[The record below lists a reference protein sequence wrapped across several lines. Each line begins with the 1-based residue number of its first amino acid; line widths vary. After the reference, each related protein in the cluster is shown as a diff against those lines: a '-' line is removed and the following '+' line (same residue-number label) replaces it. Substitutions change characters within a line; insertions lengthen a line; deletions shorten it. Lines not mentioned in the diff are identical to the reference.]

1 VLHCRELVRP
11 LLLDDFGH
19 GLHHASKVSL
29 DAGAI
34 VLVDGQKYL
43 PVPGEL
49 ERTVVLVQLAGL
61 LHDIK
66 RAEAN
71 HAIAGAE
78 AARRLLQDFPLAP
91 TEIAA
96 VADAIASHEAFSE
109 TPVCETVTAQL
120 VVNALY
126 DADKFRW
133 GPDNFTHTVWFM
145 VSYRKLAIDEVIGKF
160 PWGVSGIQRVK
171 DTFRTTV
178 GRQYGPEFIDL
189 GVQIGKEIF
198 QYLQRHIRD
207 LRGEGE
213 GSRIEMFAGEA
224 GRENE

>member
-1 VLHCRELVRP
+1 M
-11 LLLDDFGH
+11 LLLC
-19 GLHHASKVSL
+19 
-29 DAGAI
+29 
-34 VLVDGQKYL
+34 
-43 PVPGEL
+43 
-49 ERTVVLVQLAGL
+49 
-61 LHDIK
+61 
-66 RAEAN
+66 
-71 HAIAGAE
+71 
-78 AARRLLQDFPLAP
+78 ARRCEVLSVSWFSAGVSS
-91 TEIAA
+91 A
-96 VADAIASHEAFSE
+96 VA
-109 TPVCETVTAQL
+109 T
-120 VVNALY
+120 
-126 DADKFRW
+126 
-133 GPDNFTHTVWFM
+133 
-145 VSYRKLAIDEVIGKF
+145 KLAIDEVIGKF